1 MKLCKCG
8 ICIDD
13 CDYHKPEPFEW
24 WKEVGFISNKDWKL
38 PEGYVLIEFG
48 NFSDAKD

>member
-13 CDYHKPEPFEW
+13 CDYHKPEPTEW
-24 WKEVGFISNKDWKL
+24 WKFVGLAPAPDWKL
-38 PEGYVLIEFG
+38 PKDFVLVEIDF
-48 NFSDAKD
+48 NAKD